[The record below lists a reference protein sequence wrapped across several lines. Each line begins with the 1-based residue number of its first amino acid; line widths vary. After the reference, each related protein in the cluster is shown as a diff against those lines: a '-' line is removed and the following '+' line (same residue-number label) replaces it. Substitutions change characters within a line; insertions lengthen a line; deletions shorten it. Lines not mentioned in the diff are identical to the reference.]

1 MSSVTMGMAD
11 ELAQQAELYS
21 KKLESIRADLLAVHQ
36 KVESLAADY
45 QAVIAIA
52 TASAAAAPA
61 PTLSGISSV
70 DSFAAI
76 DPAIGTEI
84 ELIADDEGDTLF
96 ADSETS
102 DDLTRI
108 DGIDATAAETLD
120 GFGIGS
126 FEALAQIDTDEAAAI
141 GMVLGDPER
150 VDREG
155 WIDQASA
162 LLEESAA
169 QPNLIEHDAPVASI
183 ANEIENSDDT
193 ETSATAA
200 PPVAA
205 DPILDDIVI
214 EPDPTT
220 SRLVL
225 AAAALAKAVAAQ
237 EERAS
242 DAAANAG
249 TADVIEFTA
258 FKAEQAPAASSESPS
273 AEAATVSGGEAKVI
287 DLAAKRFAPFTRRRP
302 RAIAASLVV
311 LLVASVAVGSAA
323 EPILGFDLTTV
334 ASCSEAVLQGDASCM
349 GLPTSSF

>member
-1 MSSVTMGMAD
+1 MGQAG
-11 ELAQQAELYS
+11 ELADHVELYS

-36 KVESLAADY
+36 KVESLAADF
-45 QAVIAIA
+45 QAVMAIA
-52 TASAAAAPA
+52 TAAAEASSPA
-61 PTLSGISSV
+61 PSLSGMSGEEA
-70 DSFAAI
+70 FAAL
-76 DPAIGTEI
+76 DPVIGTEI
-84 ELIADDEGDTLF
+84 ELIADD
-96 ADSETS
+96 DSDVLAAAAQTS

-108 DGIDATAAETLD
+108 AGIDATAAETLD

-162 LLEESAA
+162 LLDESAA
-169 QPNLIEHDAPVASI
+169 PPVSIECDAPIVSI
-183 ANEIENSDDT
+183 ASRIENSDDT
-193 ETSATAA
+193 EASTTAA
-200 PPVAA
+200 PVAT
-205 DPILDDIVI
+205 DPLLDDIII

-220 SRLVL
+220 SKLVM

-242 DAAANAG
+242 GSATAAS
-249 TADVIEFTA
+249 TADVIEFAA
-258 FKAEQAPAASSESPS
+258 FKAEPAPAASGGDESTPS
-273 AEAATVSGGEAKVI
+273 SAAAVPAGEAQVI
-287 DLAAKRFAPFTRRRP
+287 DLAAKRIAPLTRRRP

-311 LLVASVAVGSAA
+311 LLIASVAVGLSA

-349 GLPTSSF
+349 GLATSSF